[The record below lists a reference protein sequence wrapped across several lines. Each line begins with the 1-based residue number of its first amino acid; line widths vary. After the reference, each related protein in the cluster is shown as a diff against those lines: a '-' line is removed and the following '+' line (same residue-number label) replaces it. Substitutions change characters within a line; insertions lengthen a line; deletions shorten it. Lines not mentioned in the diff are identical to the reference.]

1 MPGSSYLFRLT
12 LSGVGGILIALALLW
27 LMQLMVIN
35 DNDQIMEKSKRP
47 VMEFVRLKRPSETRL
62 KQREKPKEPPPP
74 DKPPPQLP
82 ELELAVT
89 KPTIKTPNIAMAM
102 PELATSS
109 MRFDGPYIGAVSQ
122 GPPDRDF
129 LVLSRI
135 PPRYPYRAE
144 RKKIE
149 GWVKV
154 SFIITEQGSVQ
165 DAVVIDAQPKRVFDM
180 AALQAILKW
189 RFKPRISN
197 GKPVATR
204 ADQIINF
211 KLSKRRQ

>member
-1 MPGSSYLFRLT
+1 MPASSYPFRLIV
-12 LSGVGGILIALALLW
+12 SGAGGVLIALALLW
-27 LMQLMVIN
+27 LMQLMVIH
-35 DNDQIMEKSKRP
+35 DDSRMAEKSKRP

-62 KQREKPKEPPPP
+62 KQREKPEEPPPP
-74 DKPPPQLP
+74 EKRPPQLP

-89 KPTIKTPNIAMAM
+89 KPTLKTPNIAMEM
-102 PELATSS
+102 PELATSAL
-109 MRFDGPYIGAVSQ
+109 RFDGPYIGAVSQ
-122 GPPDRDF
+122 GPPDREF
-129 LVLSRI
+129 MVLSRI

-144 RKKIE
+144 RKRIE

-154 SFIITEQGSVQ
+154 SFVITEQGTVQ
-165 DAVVIDAQPKRVFDM
+165 DAVVIDAQPRGVFDM

-189 RFKPRISN
+189 RFKPRIRN

-211 KLSKRRQ
+211 KLSQ